1 MDYKILILFI
11 ILIGVC
17 ILLYREISNT
27 RHDITN
33 KLKSLNDNIIE
44 YSNKTKI
51 FIKNDIDDAI
61 NKIKLANIEN
71 IQQIRKMNTIQNE
84 LITKNSNH
92 FTSDTESDDDD
103 FTPNMNYSSNQN
115 GSSLFNVEKIVKSKD
130 ISHKKMTNIE
140 NDNIILLDNR
150 RNTFLPSLP
159 NNINVIPITEFVQY
173 LDSNQCQFQKQI
185 ADINKANNT
194 DTNTDYI
201 SDISFSEIDSGK
213 EPIENTPTHVMDN
226 YAVVEAVA
234 DVCIELVNKTD
245 IIPEQSSVKHLYG
258 DEESHKSDT
267 DIKNDDIT
275 VGSKHKNKKKTE
287 IKIKQQSDNLVD
299 AKSDDVSGVEEL
311 KNIDSYNID
320 VLKKIA
326 KKFGVSLM
334 YKVEGKWKQYKKE
347 ELYNKIKES
356 LQ

>member
-1 MDYKILILFI
+1 
-11 ILIGVC
+11 
-17 ILLYREISNT
+17 
-27 RHDITN
+27 
-33 KLKSLNDNIIE
+33 
-44 YSNKTKI
+44 
-51 FIKNDIDDAI
+51 
-61 NKIKLANIEN
+61 
-71 IQQIRKMNTIQNE
+71 
-84 LITKNSNH
+84 
-92 FTSDTESDDDD
+92 
-103 FTPNMNYSSNQN
+103 MNYSSNQN